1 MRRSDDN
8 EAALTKRLA
17 VYHQQTQPLVDYYS
31 QRGINYY
38 SNYFLNKVSNPRTK
52 NLGLTSEETNSG

>member
-8 EAALTKRLA
+8 EEVLKKRLS

-31 QRGINYY
+31 ARGIQKILKAN
-38 SNYFLNKVSNPRTK
+38 N
-52 NLGLTSEETNSG
+52 